1 MMKHADVGIVPVGG
15 LQQTAE
21 LLGEVL
27 GCFAFVE
34 DVDGIFDEYPAY
46 VAVVGDHQYSLL
58 GPPAPE
64 DDVRSEP
71 SAHFQLKLEPVSYV
85 EGEMNVDVAE
95 GIISRITADGRVQCY
110 SLD

>member
-1 MMKHADVGIVPVGG
+1 MKYADVGIVPVGG

-27 GCFAFVE
+27 GGFAFVE

-46 VAVVGDHQYSLL
+46 VAVVGDHQYFLL

-71 SAHFQLKLEPVSYV
+71 SADFQLKLEPVSYV
-85 EGEMNVDVAE
+85 EGEINVDVAE
-95 GIISRITADGRVQCY
+95 GIISRFTADGRVQCY

>member
-1 MMKHADVGIVPVGG
+1 MMKYADVGVVPVGG

-27 GCFAFVE
+27 GGIAFVE
-34 DVDGIFDEYPAY
+34 DTDGIFDEYPAFI
-46 VAVVGDHQYSLL
+46 AVVGDHQYSLL

-64 DDVRSEP
+64 DDVRDEP
-71 SAHFQLKLEPVSYV
+71 NSDFQLKVEPLSYA
-85 EGEMNVDVAE
+85 EGEMNVDVADE
-95 GIISRITADGRVQCY
+95 IISRITSDGRVQCY